1 MKTEQINPAV
11 RADKVTHR
19 RTFTDSGNNKLLFLR
34 HVRSNPCLWSA
45 DQQDELRNRQAAWSN
60 LLGFFCCLY
69 TILRQDVKIQGGT
82 LQKVCERNS
91 SLVSKHLIY
100 LI

>member
-60 LLGFFCCLY
+60 LLGFFLLPLY
-69 TILRQDVKIQGGT
+69 YFETRRK
-82 LQKVCERNS
+82 NS
-91 SLVSKHLIY
+91 GRHITESL
-100 LI
+100 